1 MDKITF
7 FNFKKGILL
16 LLLLVLGI
24 PLYAAIFLEGEP
36 RIAITSPYP
45 TSYNADTD
53 GDGILDGIAIDSDN
67 DGILD
72 VEEDANLDGD
82 NNPATNPTDTDGDGI
97 PNYLDL
103 DSDGDGLLDNYEA
116 QNFADFR
123 LPAGVDTDGNGL
135 DDIYED
141 YPGAGNGLT
150 PIDTD
155 SDNVPD
161 YLDLDSDNDG
171 ILDQNESS
179 VISTDFDCST
189 APQLGFAAEP
199 ILESGDALAE
209 GAVYRYENV
218 DEGLDALV
226 TIEKVVNG
234 EILFLDQNA
243 TDAEFF
249 KPEIYFTTTSTERRP
264 YVDFRISFVEKGT
277 NIPVVL
283 EELGAS
289 FIDVDGNKQ
298 YQEYNRFNT
307 PASYTLDADN
317 EITVQNTTGGFL
329 VNGGMQE
336 YSGISNENPS
346 VNVAVEYIDIDS
358 FVFRFGIQADV
369 EDNFRT
375 EVARQ
380 AGIQFTCLDNFV
392 DPQTV
397 NFSEDIDS
405 DGDGYP
411 DRLDIDSDDDGIP
424 DNIEAQPT
432 FEYIPPSGQDGNGNG
447 LDDIYEGN
455 GSMGLALED
464 TDEDGTPDYLDDD
477 SDNDWV
483 PDNNE
488 GNDFNFDG
496 IPDWTYTG
504 VDTDNDGLDDG
515 YEGSDVNDGFD
526 VNDEIENPATDLPDR
541 DGEGDVNYRDIDDD
555 DDQIDTSDEDVDGDE
570 DPTNDDTDGD
580 GTPDYLDND
589 TDTDGDGVTDED
601 EETDGTDPTDPCDFI
616 EEHITQ
622 PQTGDYLTADCDGD
636 GVTNEDE
643 KEDGTDPFDP
653 CDYNPES
660 VTLPQTADWDALDCD
675 DDGNP
680 NGTDPNPLS
689 ANAADDFGS
698 TPPLTEVAINI
709 LENDDYLPNNADNNV
724 GVTSIS
730 RIGGDAQGTLVFD
743 AETGFAS
750 YTPTVTES
758 NSTVTIIYQVCNV
771 LPDPSVCA
779 SATIYIEVGANTLD
793 AVDDSFAAET
803 GDGGVIPDVN
813 VLSND
818 TYNGE
823 PVTLADVILTS
834 TPTSALIINE
844 DGSVSV
850 VPETESGTYTIDYT
864 ICDAGNV
871 SNCDTATVTV
881 EVGAVPPPPPPPETI
896 VDAVDDTYATT
907 TGEDGVLSDS
917 NVLSNDTYSGD
928 PATLADVILTST
940 PTSELTINEDGSVS
954 VAPGTEAGTYTIDYT
969 ICDVMD
975 VDNCDTATVTV
986 EIMEGMGN
994 MIDAV
999 DDAYSTTAGEDGVIA
1014 DSNVLSNDTY
1024 NGDPATLADV
1034 ILTSTPTSELIINE
1048 DGSVSVVP
1056 GTEAGTYTI
1065 DYTICDVMDVNNCD
1079 TASVTV
1085 EVMQGADSDID
1096 AVDDEYN
1103 AGAVGGLIETSDVLV
1118 NDTLDDEIV
1127 SLVDVVLT
1135 SISTNEL
1142 EINED
1147 GSVTVTPGTEPGTYT
1162 IDYTICEASNPDNC
1176 DTATV
1181 TVVVEA
1187 IEVNQMLTPNG
1198 DLKNDF
1204 LFIRGLEY
1212 VNSSNIQIFNR
1223 WGTKVFEADNYDNVN
1238 NVFDGRVRGKSALS
1252 VNEYL
1257 PAGVYFYIFN
1267 YETEQGSFTNSE
1279 YIYISR

>member
-1 MDKITF
+1 M
-7 FNFKKGILL
+7 LL
-16 LLLLVLGI
+16 LILGF
-24 PLYAAIFLEGEP
+24 PLYPAIVSEN
-36 RIAITSPYP
+36 TSGATLLALSKMKGNINSDVP
-45 TSYNADTD
+45 D
-53 GDGILDGIAIDSDN
+53 ILDSIDIDSDD

-72 VEEDANLDGD
+72 VDEDANLDGD

-116 QNFADFR
+116 QNYASFQ
-123 LPAGVDTDGNGL
+123 LPTGEDIDGNGL

-141 YPGAGNGLT
+141 FPGAGNGLT
-150 PIDTD
+150 PIDTEGD
-155 SDNVPD
+155 GIPD

-179 VISTDFDCST
+179 VVSTDFDCST

-199 ILESGDALAE
+199 ILESGDALSE
-209 GAVYRYENV
+209 GAVYRYENI
-218 DEGLDALV
+218 DQGLDALV

-264 YVDFRISFVEKGT
+264 YVDFRISFVEEGT
-277 NIPVVL
+277 NTPVVL
-283 EELGAS
+283 AELGAS
-289 FIDVDGNKQ
+289 FIDVDGNDQ

-307 PASYTLDADN
+307 PASYTLDAEN

-329 VNGGMQE
+329 VNGGIQE

-346 VNVAVEYIDIDS
+346 VNVAVEYVDIDS

-369 EDNFRT
+369 DDNFRT

-380 AGIQFTCLDNFV
+380 AGIQFTCLENFV

-424 DNIEAQPT
+424 DNVEAQPT
-432 FEYIPPSGQDGNGNG
+432 FEYIPPSGDDLNGNG
-447 LDDIYEGN
+447 LDDAYEGN

-504 VDTDNDGLDDG
+504 TDADGDGLDDG
-515 YEGSDVNDGFD
+515 YEGTDVNDGFD
-526 VNDEIENPATDLPDR
+526 VNNEIENPATDLPDR
-541 DGEGDVNYRDIDDD
+541 DGEDDVNYRDIDDD
-555 DDQIDTSDEDVDGDE
+555 GDDITTPDEDANGDE
-570 DPTNDDTDGD
+570 DPTNDDTDED

-589 TDTDGDGVTDED
+589 KDTDGDGVTDED
-601 EETDGTDPTDPCDFI
+601 EEDDGTDPTDPCDFV

-622 PQTGDYLTADCDGD
+622 PQTGDYLSADCDGD

-660 VTLPQTADWDALDCD
+660 ITLPQSADWDALDCD
-675 DDGNP
+675 GDGNP
-680 NGTDPNPLS
+680 NETDPDPLA
-689 ANAADDFGS
+689 ANATDDFGS
-698 TPPLTEVAINI
+698 TPPVTPVAINI
-709 LENDDYLPNNADNNV
+709 LENDDYLPNNAANNV
-724 GVTSIS
+724 GVTNIS
-730 RIGGDAQGTLVFD
+730 RIGGDAQGTITFD
-743 AETGFAS
+743 AETGIAN
-750 YTPTVTES
+750 YTPTISES
-758 NSTVTIIYQVCNV
+758 NATVVIIYQVCNV

-793 AVDDSFAAET
+793 AGDDSFATET
-803 GDGGVIPDVN
+803 GDGGVIPDAN

-818 TYNGE
+818 TYNGGT
-823 PVTLADVILTS
+823 VTLADVILTS
-834 TPTSALIINE
+834 TPTDALIINE

-850 VPETESGTYTIDYT
+850 VPGTEPGTYTVDYT
-864 ICDAGNV
+864 ICDAADAL
-871 SNCDTATVTV
+871 NCDTATVTV
-881 EVGAVPPPPPPPETI
+881 IVETVPPPPPPEVI
-896 VDAVDDTYATT
+896 IDAVDDNYNSTM
-907 TGEDGVLSDS
+907 GQNGVITDS
-917 NVLSNDTYSGD
+917 NVLTNDTYDEGVV
-928 PATLADVILTST
+928 TLADVILTST
-940 PTSELTINEDGSVS
+940 PTAELTINEDGSVS
-954 VAPGTEAGTYTIDYT
+954 VIPGTEAGTYTIDYT
-969 ICDVMD
+969 ICDVID

-986 EIMEGMGN
+986 QVMEGAGN
-994 MIDAV
+994 IIDAV
-999 DDAYSTTAGEDGVIA
+999 DDAYSATAGENGVIA
-1014 DSNVLSNDTY
+1014 DSNILSNDTY
-1024 NGDPATLADV
+1024 NGATPTLADV
-1034 ILTSTPTSELIINE
+1034 ILTSTPTSALTINE
-1048 DGSVSVVP
+1048 DGTISVTP

-1065 DYTICDVMDVNNCD
+1065 DYTICDIMNVDNCD
-1079 TASVTV
+1079 TATVTV
-1085 EVMQGADSDID
+1085 EVTQRADSIID
-1096 AVDDEYN
+1096 AVDDRYN
-1103 AGAVGGLIETSDVLV
+1103 AGTVGGVIETSDVLI
-1118 NDTLDDEIV
+1118 NDTLNDEMV
-1127 SLVDVVLT
+1127 SLVDVILT
-1135 SISTNEL
+1135 STPTNQL
-1142 EINED
+1142 TINED
-1147 GSVTVTPGTEPGTYT
+1147 GSVTVTPDTPAGTYT

-1181 TVVVEA
+1181 RVVVEA

-1212 VNSSNIQIFNR
+1212 VKSSTIKIFNR
-1223 WGTKVFEADNYDNVN
+1223 WGTMVFEAENYDNVN

-1252 VNEYL
+1252 VNDYL

-1267 YETEQGSFTNSE
+1267 YETELGSFTNSE

>member
-1 MDKITF
+1 
-7 FNFKKGILL
+7 
-16 LLLLVLGI
+16 
-24 PLYAAIFLEGEP
+24 
-36 RIAITSPYP
+36 
-45 TSYNADTD
+45 
-53 GDGILDGIAIDSDN
+53 
-67 DGILD
+67 
-72 VEEDANLDGD
+72 
-82 NNPATNPTDTDGDGI
+82 
-97 PNYLDL
+97 
-103 DSDGDGLLDNYEA
+103 
-116 QNFADFR
+116 
-123 LPAGVDTDGNGL
+123 
-135 DDIYED
+135 
-141 YPGAGNGLT
+141 
-150 PIDTD
+150 
-155 SDNVPD
+155 
-161 YLDLDSDNDG
+161 
-171 ILDQNESS
+171 
-179 VISTDFDCST
+179 
-189 APQLGFAAEP
+189 
-199 ILESGDALAE
+199 
-209 GAVYRYENV
+209 
-218 DEGLDALV
+218 
-226 TIEKVVNG
+226 
-234 EILFLDQNA
+234 
-243 TDAEFF
+243 
-249 KPEIYFTTTSTERRP
+249 
-264 YVDFRISFVEKGT
+264 
-277 NIPVVL
+277 
-283 EELGAS
+283 
-289 FIDVDGNKQ
+289 
-298 YQEYNRFNT
+298 
-307 PASYTLDADN
+307 
-317 EITVQNTTGGFL
+317 
-329 VNGGMQE
+329 
-336 YSGISNENPS
+336 
-346 VNVAVEYIDIDS
+346 
-358 FVFRFGIQADV
+358 
-369 EDNFRT
+369 
-375 EVARQ
+375 
-380 AGIQFTCLDNFV
+380 
-392 DPQTV
+392 
-397 NFSEDIDS
+397 
-405 DGDGYP
+405 
-411 DRLDIDSDDDGIP
+411 
-424 DNIEAQPT
+424 
-432 FEYIPPSGQDGNGNG
+432 
-447 LDDIYEGN
+447 
-455 GSMGLALED
+455 
-464 TDEDGTPDYLDDD
+464 
-477 SDNDWV
+477 
-483 PDNNE
+483 
-488 GNDFNFDG
+488 
-496 IPDWTYTG
+496 
-504 VDTDNDGLDDG
+504 
-515 YEGSDVNDGFD
+515 
-526 VNDEIENPATDLPDR
+526 
-541 DGEGDVNYRDIDDD
+541 
-555 DDQIDTSDEDVDGDE
+555 
-570 DPTNDDTDGD
+570 
-580 GTPDYLDND
+580 
-589 TDTDGDGVTDED
+589 
-601 EETDGTDPTDPCDFI
+601 
-616 EEHITQ
+616 
-622 PQTGDYLTADCDGD
+622 
-636 GVTNEDE
+636 
-643 KEDGTDPFDP
+643 
-653 CDYNPES
+653 
-660 VTLPQTADWDALDCD
+660 
-675 DDGNP
+675 
-680 NGTDPNPLS
+680 
-689 ANAADDFGS
+689 
-698 TPPLTEVAINI
+698 
-709 LENDDYLPNNADNNV
+709 
-724 GVTSIS
+724 
-730 RIGGDAQGTLVFD
+730 
-743 AETGFAS
+743 
-750 YTPTVTES
+750 
-758 NSTVTIIYQVCNV
+758 
-771 LPDPSVCA
+771 
-779 SATIYIEVGANTLD
+779 
-793 AVDDSFAAET
+793 
-803 GDGGVIPDVN
+803 
-813 VLSND
+813 
-818 TYNGE
+818 
-823 PVTLADVILTS
+823 
-834 TPTSALIINE
+834 
-844 DGSVSV
+844 VSV

-1103 AGAVGGLIETSDVLV
+1103 AGAVGGLIATSDVLV